1 MTRQMTRRSPCSR
14 ESTASCLSVSKVA
27 WRQES
32 FSYEAKFKGSGIV
45 SLPNERRRAIRL
57 LVMCAIV
64 RMGRSRHSQRDR
76 RAVSKRSNT
85 ISRPDRSGPL
95 WIKWKKF
102 FWSRRDVIQHFEL
115 RDDLLTNMDHLKSL
129 IREVPDFPKPGIN
142 FYDITT
148 LLKHP
153 EGLRNTVDALA
164 AQFEGERVDSVIG
177 VEARGFIFAPA
188 LAYHL
193 GAGFVPVRKPRK
205 LPAECAS
212 ISYDL
217 EYGQDTLEIHRDAI
231 GDGHRVL
238 IADDL
243 LATGGTARA
252 VVDLVEQLG
261 GTVVGLV
268 FVVELEFLPGREKL
282 AGYDVRSLI
291 KYQS

>member
-1 MTRQMTRRSPCSR
+1 M
-14 ESTASCLSVSKVA
+14 
-27 WRQES
+27 
-32 FSYEAKFKGSGIV
+32 
-45 SLPNERRRAIRL
+45 
-57 LVMCAIV
+57 
-64 RMGRSRHSQRDR
+64 
-76 RAVSKRSNT
+76 
-85 ISRPDRSGPL
+85 
-95 WIKWKKF
+95 
-102 FWSRRDVIQHFEL
+102 
-115 RDDLLTNMDHLKSL
+115 DDLKKM

-153 EGLRNTVDALA
+153 DGLRKAVDALA
-164 AQFEGERVDSVIG
+164 AEYEGEKVDTVIG

-217 EYGQDTLEIHRDAI
+217 EYGQDTLEIHKDAV
-231 GDGHRVL
+231 GNGHRVI

-243 LATGGTARA
+243 LATGGTAKA
-252 VVDLVEQLG
+252 VCNLVEELG
-261 GTVVGLV
+261 GTVAGLV
-268 FVVELEFLPGREKL
+268 FVVELEFLPGRQKL

>member
-1 MTRQMTRRSPCSR
+1 MNDLR
-14 ESTASCLSVSKVA
+14 E
-27 WRQES
+27 
-32 FSYEAKFKGSGIV
+32 
-45 SLPNERRRAIRL
+45 
-57 LVMCAIV
+57 
-64 RMGRSRHSQRDR
+64 
-76 RAVSKRSNT
+76 
-85 ISRPDRSGPL
+85 
-95 WIKWKKF
+95 
-102 FWSRRDVIQHFEL
+102 
-115 RDDLLTNMDHLKSL
+115 L

-153 EGLRNTVDALA
+153 DGLRRTVDALA
-164 AQFEGERVDSVIG
+164 AEFDGEKVDTVIG

-193 GAGFVPVRKPRK
+193 RAGFVPVRKPRK

-212 ISYDL
+212 ISYEL

-231 GDGHRVL
+231 GDGHRVI

-252 VVDLVEQLG
+252 VVDLVESLG
-261 GTVVGLV
+261 GRIVGLV
-268 FVVELEFLPGREKL
+268 FVVELEFLPGRKKL
-282 AGYDVRSLI
+282 EGYDIRSLI